1 MAIPKWITD
10 TVGKTTEFPVKGYQV
25 PNGPTINF
33 DDPLYAELY
42 DQYVTGQLDESTAAA
57 VDEIEFLRDVTNQA
71 TAKLISAMR
80 NKTAA
85 DDKKPEA
92 PKKEEKP
99 EAKEAPEEKTPKME
113 KPDKNEEAPP
123 KELGKVDTGRNGGNL
138 PEPSVSKWNESR
150 YNERLDT
157 WQAIVTE
164 RSVRNF
170 HTEEEGLE
178 YLKDA

>member
-1 MAIPKWITD
+1 MAIPKWISD
-10 TVGKTTEFPVKGYQV
+10 AAGRAPEFVTKGYKA

-33 DDPLYAELY
+33 DDPIYAELY
-42 DQYVTGQLDESTAAA
+42 DKYITGQLNEAEASA
-57 VDEIEFLRDVTNQA
+57 VDEIEFLRSVTNQA
-71 TAKLISAMR
+71 TAKLISGMQ
-80 NKTAA
+80 NKLSA
-85 DDKKPEA
+85 DDKK
-92 PKKEEKP
+92 EKP
-99 EAKEAPEEKTPKME
+99 EKLEAKEPVEDKTPKLE
-113 KPDKNEEAPP
+113 KSDKNEDAPP
-123 KELGKVDTGRNGGNL
+123 KELGKNDTDRVKGNL
-138 PEPSVSKWNESR
+138 PEPSVSKWKESR

>member
-1 MAIPKWITD
+1 MMAIPRWITD
-10 TVGKTTEFPVKGYQV
+10 AAGSAPEFATKGYKA

-42 DQYVTGQLDESTAAA
+42 SKYITGQLEESEASA

-71 TAKLISAMR
+71 TAKLISAMQ
-80 NKTAA
+80 NKLSA
-85 DDKKPEA
+85 DDKKKEPEA
-92 PKKEEKP
+92 PK
-99 EAKEAPEEKTPKME
+99 AKEVPEEKTPKME
-113 KPDKNEEAPP
+113 KPDKNEGAPS
-123 KELGKVDTGRNGGNL
+123 KELGKVDTGREDGRL
-138 PEPSVSKWNESR
+138 PEPSVSKWKESR

-170 HTEEEGLE
+170 HSEEEGLE